1 MPVSARLLRWCWEN
15 DATCHG
21 PIIQQLAAQQLE
33 TAWGL
38 EDAEYRHGD
47 WEQEYW
53 EQRLRPEKRR
63 TQLQLRLELRRQQQL
78 HRQMQRQR
86 GQRLPSC
93 ALMQL
98 PRGRMQLLHA
108 QKLLRCASSFK
119 CCSAKCSS
127 CCRGSDCCVAAGMVL
142 GSMDFS
148 LEVEAWSFVASS
160 LLGCCDEQQP
170 VEGA

>member
-53 EQRLRPEKRR
+53 EQTALEARETQDAAAVAARAEAAAAAAQTDAAAARAEAAELRTDAAAAREDAAAARAEAAEVR
-63 TQLQLRLELRRQQQL
+63 EQLQVLQ
-78 HRQMQRQR
+78 RQMQ
-86 GQRLPSC
+86 
-93 ALMQL
+93 
-98 PRGRMQLLHA
+98 QLL
-108 QKLLRCASSFK
+108 QR
-119 CCSAKCSS
+119 
-127 CCRGSDCCVAAGMVL
+127 
-142 GSMDFS
+142 
-148 LEVEAWSFVASS
+148 
-160 LLGCCDEQQP
+160 Q
-170 VEGA
+170 